1 LLLVAAILNVRN
13 LRTGTTTRSAFS
25 RTCRSL
31 LVLAVPAGSRQEEAI
46 FCHRLLDSLPLDL
59 PYFKVVGDLQS
70 ESDVREVSSELDFA
84 FALRQSLP
92 QVHPESVA
100 RRIVGAVCR

>member
-1 LLLVAAILNVRN
+1 
-13 LRTGTTTRSAFS
+13 
-25 RTCRSL
+25 
-31 LVLAVPAGSRQEEAI
+31 
-46 FCHRLLDSLPLDL
+46 LPLDL
-59 PYFKVVGDLQS
+59 PYFKVVGDLPS